1 MTPRRALFVY
11 TKNAARSQMAEGL
24 VRPFAGDRFDVAS
37 AGIERASVHPF
48 AIRVMAEI
56 GIVRA
61 VAKASRIESDALEL
75 SSEGIV
81 DRQDGITRFTEI
93 VLRPR
98 LTIPLGADRDRAAR
112 RSR

>member
-1 MTPRRALFVY
+1 
-11 TKNAARSQMAEGL
+11 MAEGL

-81 DRQDGITRFTEI
+81 DRQDGSPVDSRNRWLPVVPAPTPPCRHD
-93 VLRPR
+93 
-98 LTIPLGADRDRAAR
+98 LGLEGVHFGDSR
-112 RSR
+112 R